1 MRIQMIL
8 NDIKIED
15 ITQDS
20 CHDTYVDRNNDD
32 GDDDNNDNDDEGSDD
47 GDNSVIIII

>member
-1 MRIQMIL
+1 MIL

-32 GDDDNNDNDDEGSDD
+32 DDNDDDDEGSDD
-47 GDNSVIIII
+47 GDNSVIIMI

>member
-1 MRIQMIL
+1 MIL

-32 GDDDNNDNDDEGSDD
+32 DDDDEGSDD
-47 GDNSVIIII
+47 GDNSVIIMI

>member
-1 MRIQMIL
+1 MIL

-20 CHDTYVDRNNDD
+20 CHDTYVDRNNDGD
-32 GDDDNNDNDDEGSDD
+32 DNGNDDDDNEYEDDE
-47 GDNSVIIII
+47 

>member
-32 GDDDNNDNDDEGSDD
+32 DDNDDDDEGSDD
-47 GDNSVIIII
+47 GDNSVIIMI

>member
-1 MRIQMIL
+1 MIL

-32 GDDDNNDNDDEGSDD
+32 DDDDNNDDDEGSDD
-47 GDNSVIIII
+47 GDNSVIKII

>member
-32 GDDDNNDNDDEGSDD
+32 DDDDNNDDDEGSDD
-47 GDNSVIIII
+47 GDNSVIKII